1 MSSEVLV
8 AGVGMT
14 KFAKP
19 GQNAPYTEMGAAAL
33 RDALAD
39 GRNVG
44 RGAER
49 DSRAGGGVE
58 DRDALAV
65 SDGDVRAAGVHA
77 FLVGEAFMRA
87 KDPGAELQRLFTS
100 TG

>member
-19 GQNAPYTEMGAAAL
+19 GQNAPYTEIGAAAL

-39 GRNVG
+39 
-44 RGAER
+44 
-49 DSRAGGGVE
+49 AG
-58 DRDALAV
+58 LAHAG
-65 SDGDVRAAGVHA
+65 SAASEEEGLK
-77 FLVGEAFMRA
+77 FLGC
-87 KDPGAELQRLFTS
+87 T
-100 TG
+100 T